1 MKIHPHDCLDW
12 LDLHG
17 RCGSGMQ
24 RWWAMNRNS
33 PRKTLG
39 KLILCVAICMLS
51 GGLAK
56 VASDEIQSSASNSI
70 EPKTN
75 GPADRLITQTVQRI
89 AMGPAFDA
97 KVRQRVWVS
106 GREILGVGTY
116 EQAGQGSGQFNL
128 QVTMLDGD
136 GKHTLQQVSDGRL
149 AWTRE
154 QIGEQISLRR
164 VDVGRLDQWVNDSL
178 ASLFGRGSQN
188 SRSPATLKPSVR
200 VGAWTEMMDTIA
212 SEHDLTLQSGQLEG
226 RDVWIVKGTL
236 RDDVRAQR
244 LQEFGTTTWPELCP
258 TQVVVLIARSNDPE
272 SDFGKG
278 LPLRIEYWGDPVRQ
292 QATDQQNAQQNGQA
306 SDDVDAA
313 NGGDASASEAGAS
326 EASVVDGST
335 TQPRTSNERMLNCPL
350 ISLIELYSLRPISPP
365 PIGRFR
371 FENQDL
377 DVDFSNETD
386 RYLSRYGIAITERQ
400 SRLLRR

>member
-1 MKIHPHDCLDW
+1 MKIHPHDCFDCLDHH
-12 LDLHG
+12 D
-17 RCGSGMQ
+17 RCGTGV
-24 RWWAMNRNS
+24 NRRLAGKS
-33 PRKTLG
+33 HRMRKTLG
-39 KLILCVAICMLS
+39 KLAFCLVGCFFL
-51 GGLAK
+51 GGIATA
-56 VASDEIQSSASNSI
+56 VCNDIASNSTTSI

-75 GPADRLITQTVQRI
+75 GPADRLISQTIQRV
-89 AMGPAFDA
+89 AQGPAFDA

-154 QIGEQISLRR
+154 QIGEQITLRR

-178 ASLFGRGSQN
+178 ASLFGRGSL
-188 SRSPATLKPSVR
+188 SSTSPAALKPSVR
-200 VGAWTEMMDTIA
+200 VGAWTEMLDTIA

-278 LPLRIEYWGDPVRQ
+278 LPLRIEYWGDPAMPSSV
-292 QATDQQNAQQNGQA
+292 DGKKVLSA
-306 SDDVDAA
+306 SDDAGPNDADI
-313 NGGDASASEAGAS
+313 NAS
-326 EASVVDGST
+326 EASVVDDST
-335 TQPRTSNERMLNCPL
+335 VEPRTSSQRMLNCPL

-377 DVDFSNETD
+377 DVEFTNETD

>member
-1 MKIHPHDCLDW
+1 M
-12 LDLHG
+12 
-17 RCGSGMQ
+17 
-24 RWWAMNRNS
+24 
-33 PRKTLG
+33 G
-39 KLILCVAICMLS
+39 KLILCVAICTLS

-56 VASDEIQSSASNSI
+56 VASDEIQASGANSI
-70 EPKTN
+70 QPKTN
-75 GPADRLITQTVQRI
+75 GPADRLITQTIQRI

-178 ASLFGRGSQN
+178 ASLFGRGTQN

-226 RDVWIVKGTL
+226 RDVWIVKGIL

-272 SDFGKG
+272 SEFGKG

-292 QATDQQNAQQNGQA
+292 QTADQQDAPQTAENDAKSSDEIDA
-306 SDDVDAA
+306 SGAVDA
-313 NGGDASASEAGAS
+313 DTSET
-326 EASVVDGST
+326 SVVDGST
-335 TQPRTSNERMLNCPL
+335 AQPRTSNERMLNCPL

>member
-24 RWWAMNRNS
+24 RWWAMHRTS

-39 KLILCVAICMLS
+39 KLILCVAICTLS

-56 VASDEIQSSASNSI
+56 VASDEIQASGANSI
-70 EPKTN
+70 QPKTN
-75 GPADRLITQTVQRI
+75 GPADRLITQTIQRI

-178 ASLFGRGSQN
+178 ASLFGRGTQN

-272 SDFGKG
+272 SEFGKG

-292 QATDQQNAQQNGQA
+292 RTADQQDAPQTSENDAKSSDEIDA
-306 SDDVDAA
+306 SGAVDA
-313 NGGDASASEAGAS
+313 DASET
-326 EASVVDGST
+326 SVVDGST
-335 TQPRTSNERMLNCPL
+335 AQPRTSNERMLNCPL

>member
-24 RWWAMNRNS
+24 RWWALHRTS

-56 VASDEIQSSASNSI
+56 VASDEIQASGANSI
-70 EPKTN
+70 QPKTN
-75 GPADRLITQTVQRI
+75 GPADRLITQTIQRI

-178 ASLFGRGSQN
+178 ASLFGRGTQN

-272 SDFGKG
+272 SEFGKG
-278 LPLRIEYWGDPVRQ
+278 LPLRIEYWGDPVSQRT
-292 QATDQQNAQQNGQA
+292 ADQQDAPQTAENDAKSSDEIDA
-306 SDDVDAA
+306 SGAVDA
-313 NGGDASASEAGAS
+313 DASET
-326 EASVVDGST
+326 SVVDGST
-335 TQPRTSNERMLNCPL
+335 AQSRTSNERMLNCPL

>member
-1 MKIHPHDCLDW
+1 MKIHPHDCFDCLNPHSDGAADASRRS
-12 LDLHG
+12 LASRLI
-17 RCGSGMQ
+17 
-24 RWWAMNRNS
+24 

-39 KLILCVAICMLS
+39 ILAGCLFACFLL
-51 GGLAK
+51 GGLATA
-56 VASDEIQSSASNSI
+56 VCNEIQAWGADSI

-75 GPADRLITQTVQRI
+75 GPADRLIAQTVQRI
-89 AMGPAFDA
+89 GHGPAFDA

-116 EQAGQGSGQFNL
+116 EQAGQGTGQFNL
-128 QVTMLDGD
+128 QVTMLDGE

-154 QIGEQISLRR
+154 QIGEQVSLRR

-178 ASLFGRGSQN
+178 ASLMGRGSQGAAV
-188 SRSPATLKPSVR
+188 PTTMKPSVR
-200 VGAWTEMMDTIA
+200 VGGWTEMMDTIA

-236 RDDVRAQR
+236 RDDLRAQR
-244 LQEFGTTTWPELCP
+244 LEEFGTTSWPELCP
-258 TQVVVLIARSNDPE
+258 TQVVVLIARNNDPE
-272 SDFGKG
+272 TDFGKG
-278 LPLRIEYWGDPVRQ
+278 LPLRIEYWGDPAHQ
-292 QATDQQNAQQNGQA
+292 P
-306 SDDVDAA
+306 
-313 NGGDASASEAGAS
+313 ASENDDESSAAGQQDPSGQPSSQQDSRAS
-326 EASVVDGST
+326 ETSVVDDST
-335 TQPRTSNERMLNCPL
+335 SVPRTSSQRMQNCPL

-377 DVDFSNETD
+377 DVEFTNETD

-400 SRLLRR
+400 SRMLRR

>member
-1 MKIHPHDCLDW
+1 MKIHPHDCFDCLNPHSDGAADVSRRS
-12 LDLHG
+12 LVSRLI
-17 RCGSGMQ
+17 
-24 RWWAMNRNS
+24 

-39 KLILCVAICMLS
+39 ITAGCLFACFLL
-51 GGLAK
+51 GGLATA
-56 VASDEIQSSASNSI
+56 VCNEIQASGADSI

-75 GPADRLITQTVQRI
+75 GPADRLIAQTVQRI
-89 AMGPAFDA
+89 AHGPAFDA

-116 EQAGQGSGQFNL
+116 EQAGQGTGQFNL
-128 QVTMLDGD
+128 QVTMLDGE

-154 QIGEQISLRR
+154 QIGEQVSLRR

-178 ASLFGRGSQN
+178 ASLLGRGSQG
-188 SRSPATLKPSVR
+188 SAAPSTLKPSVR
-200 VGAWTEMMDTIA
+200 VGGWTEMMDTIA

-236 RDDVRAQR
+236 RDDLRAQR
-244 LQEFGTTTWPELCP
+244 LEEFGTTTWPELCP
-258 TQVVVLIARSNDPE
+258 TQVVVLIARNNDPE
-272 SDFGKG
+272 TDFGKG
-278 LPLRIEYWGDPVRQ
+278 LPLRIEYWGDPAHLPAVQNEEESSAAGDQGPSEHPSSQ
-292 QATDQQNAQQNGQA
+292 QD
-306 SDDVDAA
+306 SL
-313 NGGDASASEAGAS
+313 ASET
-326 EASVVDGST
+326 SVVDDST
-335 TQPRTSNERMLNCPL
+335 SVPRTSSQRMLNCPL

-377 DVDFSNETD
+377 DVEFTNETD

-400 SRLLRR
+400 SRMLRR

>member
-1 MKIHPHDCLDW
+1 MKIHLHERFDSADRHDWPRSDV
-12 LDLHG
+12 
-17 RCGSGMQ
+17 SNQQ
-24 RWWAMNRNS
+24 RRS
-33 PRKTLG
+33 R
-39 KLILCVAICMLS
+39 
-51 GGLAK
+51 
-56 VASDEIQSSASNSI
+56 SSASSVWFRLVSGLLLVGWTASAMADGASPQSTPLPQSTAVQ
-70 EPKTN
+70 PKTE
-75 GPADRLITQTVQRI
+75 GPADRLIAQTIQRI
-89 AMGPAFDA
+89 AHGPAFDA

-116 EQAGQGSGQFNL
+116 EQAGQGTGQFNL

-178 ASLFGRGSQN
+178 ASLFARGNPSADTA
-188 SRSPATLKPSVR
+188 PLKPSVR
-200 VGAWTEMMDTIA
+200 VGGWTEMMDTISA
-212 SEHDLTLQSGQLEG
+212 EHDLTLQSGQLEG

-244 LQEFGTTTWPELCP
+244 MKEWGRQDWPQLCP
-258 TQVVVLIARSNDPE
+258 TQVVVLIARKDDPE
-272 SDFGKG
+272 ASFGKG
-278 LPLRIEYWGDPVRQ
+278 LPLRIEYWGDPVH
-292 QATDQQNAQQNGQA
+292 TPK
-306 SDDVDAA
+306 SDDAEQEPESAVANAHDSLTTENSRLVD
-313 NGGDASASEAGAS
+313 EAPS
-326 EASVVDGST
+326 RQRPSS
-335 TQPRTSNERMLNCPL
+335 QRMLNCPL

-377 DVDFSNETD
+377 DVDFTNETD

-400 SRLLRR
+400 SRMLRR

>member
-1 MKIHPHDCLDW
+1 MKIHPHDCFDCLDQH
-12 LDLHG
+12 D
-17 RCGSGMQ
+17 RCDSGTPV
-24 RWWAMNRNS
+24 RLAVTRLS
-33 PRKTLG
+33 PRYLLWKSLFC
-39 KLILCVAICMLS
+39 LAICVLP

-56 VASDEIQSSASNSI
+56 VVSDEIQRSESSSF

-75 GPADRLITQTVQRI
+75 SPADRLITQTIQRI
-89 AMGPAFDA
+89 ALGPAFDA

-178 ASLFGRGSQN
+178 ASLFGRGSQG
-188 SRSPATLKPSVR
+188 SRSPAVLKPSVR

-212 SEHDLTLQSGQLEG
+212 SEHDLTLQTGQLEG

-258 TQVVVLIARSNDPE
+258 TQVVVLIARSDDPE
-272 SDFGKG
+272 TGFGKG
-278 LPLRIEYWGDPVRQ
+278 LPLRIEYWGDPVQ
-292 QATDQQNAQQNGQA
+292 QQPEDNQKGNSSDEIDATNAG
-306 SDDVDAA
+306 DTGAA
-313 NGGDASASEAGAS
+313 DN
-326 EASVVDGST
+326 SVVDDT
-335 TQPRTSNERMLNCPL
+335 TAAPRTSNQRMLNCPL

-377 DVDFSNETD
+377 DVDFFNETD

>member
-1 MKIHPHDCLDW
+1 MKIHPHDCFDCLDQHDW
-12 LDLHG
+12 CDADAG
-17 RCGSGMQ
+17 RWRMV
-24 RWWAMNRNS
+24 NR
-33 PRKTLG
+33 PKPPETLG
-39 KLILCVAICMLS
+39 KIAFCLFVCILF
-51 GGLAK
+51 GGLATAVCK
-56 VASDEIQSSASNSI
+56 EIQAAGADSFQ
-70 EPKTN
+70 PKTN
-75 GPADRLITQTVQRI
+75 GPADRLVAQTIQRI
-89 AMGPAFDA
+89 AHGPAFDA

-116 EQAGQGSGQFNL
+116 EQAGQGTGQFNL

-154 QIGEQISLRR
+154 QIGEQVSLRR

-178 ASLFGRGSQN
+178 ASLMGRGTRDSA
-188 SRSPATLKPSVR
+188 SPTTLKPSVR
-200 VGAWTEMMDTIA
+200 VGGWTEMMDTIA
-212 SEHDLTLQSGQLEG
+212 TEHDLTLQSGQLEG

-236 RDDVRAQR
+236 RDDLRAQR
-244 LQEFGTTTWPELCP
+244 LEEFGTKTWPELCP
-258 TQVVVLIARSNDPE
+258 TQVVVLIARNNDPE
-272 SDFGKG
+272 TGFGKG
-278 LPLRIEYWGDPVRQ
+278 LPLRIEYWGDPAHQPIDEGRDGETDAPDGCEGVLEEQ
-292 QATDQQNAQQNGQA
+292 QTVMNKDG
-306 SDDVDAA
+306 
-313 NGGDASASEAGAS
+313 
-326 EASVVDGST
+326 VVDDST
-335 TQPRTSNERMLNCPL
+335 PARRTSSQRMLNCPL

-377 DVDFSNETD
+377 DVEFTNETD